1 MARER
6 PSRTYMQR
14 KSFKLFWQYSKP
26 YWLRRNTALFFGTFS
41 VLVESYAAPF
51 ILSLFINQ
59 LQAGQVSF
67 ANSLPLIGLYGL
79 TLLISTVVTWRITL
93 WATWS
98 FEVHG
103 QRDLSRDILGQLT
116 RQSLGFHNNRFGGAL
131 ISQTSKLVG
140 AFERFWDVIIWDTIP
155 VVTGIV
161 AASTILWFMSPMYSI
176 IIVSVAILFTL
187 AVILGSRFMLERN
200 KAEVAAYSRVTG
212 FISDVVTNIST
223 VKAFGS
229 ERSEQK
235 RGFAKQHEWMGKS
248 LHSMRGFLGVSTVYA
263 SILVAYYMCILLL
276 TVHLA
281 SHQTLQIGSVFLLLS
296 YALIVGRHM
305 WNINGIMR
313 SYNRLMGDAHDM
325 VEILNLPIDITDTS
339 KKLLHASHG
348 DIVFD
353 NVTFAHD
360 AGKGAHIFND
370 FLLHIRPGERVGLV
384 GHSGSGKTT
393 LTKLL
398 LRFNDVDNGEIRI
411 DSTNIADVTQKSVRE
426 AISYVAQEPM
436 LFHRSLAD
444 NIAYGRPTAT
454 AAEIEHAAKQA
465 HAHEF
470 ISTLPEG
477 YDTLVGE
484 RGVKLSGGQRQRIAI
499 ARAILKD
506 APILVLDEATSAL
519 DSESEKLIQASL
531 GNLMKGRTSLVI
543 AHRLSTIAKLD
554 RIIVLEDGRVIEDGS
569 HAALLKKKGTYA
581 KLWTHQSGGF
591 IEE

>member
-1 MARER
+1 MREKER
-6 PSRTYMQR
+6 YMQR
-14 KSFKLFWQYSKP
+14 KTIKLFWRYSKP
-26 YWLRRNTALFFGTFS
+26 YWIRRNLALFFGTFS
-41 VLVESYAAPF
+41 VIAESYAAPY
-51 ILSLFINQ
+51 ILSLFMNQ

-67 ANSLPLIGLYGL
+67 AASLPLILLYGL
-79 TLLISTVVTWRITL
+79 ILLISTVITWRITL

-98 FEVHG
+98 FEAHG
-103 QRDLSRDILGQLT
+103 QRDISRDVVTGLT
-116 RQSLGFHNNRFGGAL
+116 RQSLNFHNNRFGGAL
-131 ISQTSKLVG
+131 ISQTNKLVG

-155 VVTGIV
+155 VLTGIV
-161 AASTILWFMSPMYSI
+161 TASIVLWFISPIYSV
-176 IIVSVAILFTL
+176 IIVTVATLFTL
-187 AVILGSRFMLERN
+187 AVAFGSRFMLERN

-235 RGFAKQHEWMGKS
+235 HGFTRQHEWMGKS

-263 SILVAYYMCILLL
+263 SILVAYYICILLL

-281 SHQTLQIGSVFLLLS
+281 SHQSLQVGSVFLLLS

-339 KKLLHASHG
+339 KKLLHASRG
-348 DIVFD
+348 DILFS

-360 AGKGAHIFND
+360 GGKGTHIFND
-370 FLLHIRPGERVGLV
+370 FSLHIRPGERIGLV

-398 LRFNDVDNGEIRI
+398 LRFNDIDAGEIRI
-411 DSTNIADVTQKSVRE
+411 DGTNIAAVTQKSVRE

-444 NIAYGRPTAT
+444 NIAYGKPDAT
-454 AAEIEHAAKQA
+454 DAEIERAAKLA

-470 ISTLPEG
+470 ITTLAEG
-477 YDTLVGE
+477 YGTLVGE

-531 GNLMKGRTSLVI
+531 DNLMKGRTSLVI

-554 RIIVLEDGRVIEDGS
+554 RILVLENGQIIEDGN
-569 HAALLKKKGTYA
+569 HAELLAGGGVYA
-581 KLWTHQSGGF
+581 KLWGHQSGGF